1 MNELNIVECK
11 NATAPVNLSMSKV
24 MAPCVLKCDYNY
36 AYGKYTPNV
45 TNKKD
50 YLSLNYSGKSN
61 PVKYNNENYNV
72 LEIRIYIASLHRYD
86 GDFADGEILII
97 HNGPGKNLIVSV
109 PFVTGGKT
117 DLGSVQL
124 NNLISEANTRT
135 PNQGESATISFGDF
149 SLDNFIPKKVGFY
162 SYNGTLP
169 YKPCNGNYQYILYD
183 KKHALNIT
191 KKNVTNILKIIKK
204 NITELHKNT
213 FFYNKKGANLTNA
226 DDNIYIDCQPV
237 DEEGNLYINE
247 NTNQSATNENG
258 KIDIDIDFEKIEPF
272 MYVFVGLIVASVIL
286 YGGKYLLKKLK
297 KE

>member
-1 MNELNIVECK
+1 MNELNMIDCK
-11 NATAPVNLSMSKV
+11 NATAPINLSMSKI
-24 MAPCVLKCDYNY
+24 MGPCSLKCDYNY
-36 AYGKYTPNV
+36 VYGKYTPNV
-45 TNKKD
+45 TNKKE

-61 PVKYNNENYNV
+61 PVKYNNEYYNV
-72 LEIRIYIASLHRYD
+72 QEIRMYIASLHQYD
-86 GDFADGEILII
+86 GKFADGEILII
-97 HNGPGKNLIVSV
+97 HNGPGKNLIVSIPLV
-109 PFVTGGKT
+109 IGDKT

-124 NNLISEANTRT
+124 NNLISESNKRI
-135 PNQGESATISFGDF
+135 PNEGESATISFGDF

-183 KKHALNIT
+183 KKHALNIAKKHIT
-191 KKNVTNILKIIKK
+191 NLVKNVKK
-204 NITELHKNT
+204 HKVEMHKNT

-237 DEEGNLYINE
+237 DEEGNIYINE
-247 NTNQSATNENG
+247 STNQQVTAGDGTMN
-258 KIDIDIDFEKIEPF
+258 IDFEKIEPF

-297 KE
+297 KD